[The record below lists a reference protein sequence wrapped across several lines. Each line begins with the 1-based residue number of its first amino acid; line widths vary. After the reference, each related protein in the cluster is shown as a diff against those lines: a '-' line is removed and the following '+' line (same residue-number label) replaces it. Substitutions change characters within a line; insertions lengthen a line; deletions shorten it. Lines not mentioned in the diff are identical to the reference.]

1 MKTKL
6 TGIDRLNIFEILPQ
20 KEGRIKMILIT
31 EISDMLKITGEETV
45 EFGLR
50 DNPSGGILY
59 NPEHPKLKADKEFDL
74 KAPHIEVLKEAVI
87 ELDKKKAWTPQN
99 KDTCIKIEKLK

>member
-1 MKTKL
+1 M
-6 TGIDRLNIFEILPQ
+6 LPQ

-31 EISDMLKITGEETV
+31 EISDILKITGKETA

-50 DNPSGGILY
+50 DNPSGGILFK
-59 NPEHPKLKADKEFDL
+59 PDHPKLKADKEFDL
-74 KAPHIEVLKEAVI
+74 TSQHIEVLKEAVI

-99 KDTCIKIEKLK
+99 KDTCLKIEKLQ

>member
-1 MKTKL
+1 MKTKFN
-6 TGIDRLNIFEILPQ
+6 GIDRLNIFDMLPQ

-45 EFGLR
+45 EFDLK
-50 DNPSGGILY
+50 DNPAGGILF
-59 NPEHPKLKADKEFDL
+59 NPANPKLKADKDFNL

-87 ELDKKKAWTPQN
+87 ELDKNKAWTSQN
-99 KDTCIKIEKLK
+99 KDTCLKIEKLQ

>member
-6 TGIDRLNIFEILPQ
+6 SGIDRLNIFDILPQ

-31 EISDMLKITGEETV
+31 EISDILKITGEETV
-45 EFGLR
+45 EFNLK
-50 DNPSGGILY
+50 DALNGGIEY
-59 NPEHPKLKADKEFDL
+59 NYLNPKLNTDKDFDL

-87 ELDKKKAWTPQN
+87 ELDKNKAWTPQN